1 MGIKFRLHS
10 ASRPVI
16 ILCTAIAL
24 YIVVFSI
31 FTGFRH
37 YNFQTQTWDMA
48 IYEQVIWNTAHGR
61 VMQSSIEEVPNHLGV
76 HFGPLLFMLA
86 PIYAVFPS
94 TYLLL
99 FLQTA
104 ALALGSWPL
113 FLLARRVLQHERLA
127 LAVSGAYLLSPSL
140 HWVNT
145 FDFHPISFLV
155 PFLIAAV
162 YFAVSARLGWSV
174 LFFALAAS
182 TKEDA
187 ILVVLFTALFLALLR
202 YKEHNVAR
210 RLLSGRFALIV
221 AASALASFIITV
233 TLLMPAFGG
242 GLLRMDRYSQF
253 GGSAGE
259 IIKQIATNPLL
270 VVQTIASVKKLLYAF
285 WIFLPLLFFPFF
297 SWRALILL
305 VPGLAENLLTDF
317 SSQFSSIYQY
327 DAVLIGGLFIATV
340 FGIRATL
347 RRFPACGRHLCY
359 LLLGA
364 AIFVFFLRSPIS
376 PFTFPAALFRAN
388 PHWEAFREIKAVV
401 PPDASVA
408 VPTNLTPHLARREHL
423 YQLGYEPFMT
433 DVLIADGADYFGFAS
448 PEAFDAHI
456 ERYTQSGAY
465 RAYGFRNRYLV
476 LLRNEAAQ
484 GDSTA
489 L

>member
-1 MGIKFRLHS
+1 MGIKFRLYS
-10 ASRPVI
+10 AARPI
-16 ILCTAIAL
+16 SILWIAIAL

-61 VMQSSIEEVPNHLGV
+61 LMQSSIEEVPNHLGV

-86 PIYAVFPS
+86 PIYAVFPN
-94 TYLLL
+94 TYTLL
-99 FLQTA
+99 FLQTV
-104 ALALGSWPL
+104 ALAFGAWPL

-145 FDFHPISFLV
+145 FDFHPVAFLV

-162 YFAVSARLGWSV
+162 YFALSARYGWSV

-182 TKEDA
+182 AKEDA
-187 ILVVLFTALFLALLR
+187 ILVVLFTALFLALLQR
-202 YKEHNVAR
+202 KIHPATP
-210 RLLSGRFALIV
+210 RLLSRRFALIV
-221 AASALASFIITV
+221 AASALAYFIITV

-242 GLLRMDRYSQF
+242 GLLRIDRYGQF
-253 GGSAGE
+253 GESAGE
-259 IIKQIATNPLL
+259 IIKQIAANPTL

-285 WIFLPLLFFPFF
+285 WLFLPLAFFPFL

-340 FGIRATL
+340 FGIRAAL
-347 RRFPACGRHLCY
+347 QRLPAYGRHLCY
-359 LLLGA
+359 LLLAA

-388 PHWEAFREIKAVV
+388 PHWEAFREIKAIIPADV
-401 PPDASVA
+401 SVA
-408 VPTNLTPHLARREHL
+408 APTNLTPHLARREHI
-423 YQLGYEPFMT
+423 YQIGYEPSMT
-433 DVLIADGADYFGFAS
+433 DVLIADGADYFGFSS
-448 PEAFDAHI
+448 PEALNAHA
-456 ERYTQSGAY
+456 ERYMQSGAY

-476 LLRNEAAQ
+476 LLRDGLAQ
-484 GDSTA
+484 DASGRK
-489 L
+489 